1 MYSYRRKYSP
11 WRSWRWGTSRAQS
24 SGTRRFNLTVPIEG
38 LISIPMLNNQNRT
51 WTFAFCPYG
60 SVDIADTYDIW
71 YGFLGS
77 LLTSNLYNTYCRLY
91 DQVKVNSFSL
101 QLSVLQ
107 VPAGQAVKIYTS
119 VDRQANFDELRA
131 RPSHANIITGAET
144 YTTQFTSL
152 DRSIM
157 KRYIKARDL
166 QERTRFVDSTSNA
179 FPIAA
184 SNPIPAYNVAANTDW
199 YDNGGAGIFCPAMFG
214 FFELAQKPAAFPA
227 NLTFSYRVRWN
238 VTFRNP
244 KFSISGA
251 QAKLEKFEKM
261 AENVIEEMKED
272 ADDMEEPVVLKKK
285 VKVSEPVYEEE
296 VLPDVEEEEDDETE
310 QPPMTQQFKSPMKR
324 AGKKSS

>member
-1 MYSYRRKYSP
+1 M
-11 WRSWRWGTSRAQS
+11 
-24 SGTRRFNLTVPIEG
+24 EG

-51 WTFAFCPYG
+51 WTFAFAPFAA
-60 SVDIADTYDIW
+60 VDVADTYDIW

-77 LLTSNLYNTYCRLY
+77 LVGSNLYNTYCRLY

-107 VPAGQAVKIYTS
+107 VPAGQAVKIYTA
-119 VDRQANFDELRA
+119 VDREANFDEQRV

-152 DRSIM
+152 DRSTM

-166 QERTRFVDSTSNA
+166 QERTRFLDSTSNT
-179 FPIAA
+179 FV
-184 SNPIPAYNVAANTDW
+184 IPAANPVPSYNVAANTDW
-199 YDNGGAGIFCPAMFG
+199 YEGGGAGAFCPAMFG
-214 FFELAQKPAAFPA
+214 FFELSQKPAAFPA

-251 QAKLEKFEKM
+251 QNKLEKFEKM
-261 AENVIEEMKED
+261 AANVVEEIKEESD
-272 ADDMEEPVVLKKK
+272 EMEEPVVLKKK
-285 VKVSEPVYEEE
+285 VKVTEPVYEEE
-296 VLPDVEEEEDDETE
+296 VLPDVEQEEDDEEE
-310 QPPMTQQFKSPMKR
+310 QTPMTQPLRAPMKR